1 MIHCGQP
8 QIGQVE
14 RANVMAA
21 MDSGQVTEGK
31 WVKTFAQR
39 LSGVLGDRPVVPV
52 SSGTAALH
60 VALLAVGVQPGD
72 EVIVPATTYVATA
85 NAALLCGASVRVADV
100 DEKSWTLD
108 PSAMSDLL
116 TEKTTAVVPVH
127 LYGVPAD
134 IEAIEDELERHYRRT
149 GRRVAIV
156 EDCAEALGAATTLG
170 KVGTLGDAAAFSFY
184 GSKTITTGGEGGAV
198 SWSDWRVGGRAE
210 HISHQSMTDSRYVH
224 DCIGFNYRM
233 TEMQAAFGVA
243 QLGRLNEFIDKRRQV
258 FEWYD
263 ERLGPQDWVG
273 TQRLPD
279 GFTHGY
285 WAYAIR
291 TRSLARRVAEAM
303 LEQGV
308 ETRPVFPPLWQFPH
322 IGGRTADYLDKTV
335 AEDISNRG
343 LILPTHCGL
352 SGADVDQVCEVLKR
366 CV

>member
-21 MDSGQVTEGK
+21 LDSGHVTEGQ
-31 WVKTFAQR
+31 WVRAFASR
-39 LSGVLGDRPVVPV
+39 FSGAINRPVVPV
-52 SSGTAALH
+52 ASGTAALH

-85 NAALLCGASVRVADV
+85 NAALLCGATVRVADV

-108 PSAMSDLL
+108 PSALPGLL

-134 IEAIEDELERHYRRT
+134 IEAIEDELEKHYRRT

-156 EDCAEALGAATTLG
+156 EDCAEALGAATTQG
-170 KVGTLGDAAAFSFY
+170 KVGSLGDAAAFSFY

-233 TEMQAAFGVA
+233 TEMAAAFGVA

-258 FEWYD
+258 FQWYD
-263 ERLGPQDWVG
+263 ERMWPLEWVRH
-273 TQRLPD
+273 QRLPA

-285 WAYAIR
+285 WAYAIT
-291 TRSLARRVAEAM
+291 TRSLASRVAKAM
-303 LEQGV
+303 LELGV

-322 IGGRTADYLDKTV
+322 IGGRADGPV
-335 AEDISNRG
+335 AEDISIRG

-352 SGADVDQVCEVLKR
+352 TESDVNQVCEALKR